1 MFNFLYLQWP
11 QLFPVKN
18 YKLTQEDILGFLPK
32 SFVLLINH
40 ELFNAQALYFSKSL
54 LQSSAKLRHR
64 LQRPPS
70 SLLL

>member
-18 YKLTQEDILGFLPK
+18 YKFTQEDILGLLSN
-32 SFVLLINH
+32 SFVLH
-40 ELFNAQALYFSKSL
+40 ELFNAQVLFFSKSL
-54 LQSSAKLRHR
+54 LQLSAKLRHW

-70 SLLL
+70 SVLF